1 MNSFDKNL
9 LELESLIKSSHST
22 VILSGAGIS
31 TLSGI
36 PDFRSSHG
44 VYSDSWNNMNVED
57 ILDIG
62 FFRLHPDVFYAWAK
76 DVWYRLEDYEPNIV
90 HKTLAK
96 LESKGYLDGIFT
108 QNIDMLHTR
117 AGAKKV
123 YEVHGSAKHQ
133 YCTKCGEHYD
143 YKAIA
148 PIVLKDEVPHCKRCG
163 GLIKPD
169 IVFYGE
175 GLNSSVLMRADHMFS
190 DCDLCLVLGSS
201 LVVQPAAS
209 FPLYTAR
216 GHGKIVVVN
225 KQPTSLDSIAAL
237 HFDDLNQLFE
247 PLSEFVDNLDI
258 KKSIF

>member
-1 MNSFDKNL
+1 MNNFNENL
-9 LELESLIKSSHST
+9 KELKSLIEKSHST
-22 VILSGAGIS
+22 VVMSGAGIS

-36 PDFRSSHG
+36 PDFRSTHG
-44 VYSDSWNNMNVED
+44 IYSDSWNGMNVEQ

-62 FFRLHPDVFYAWAK
+62 FFKLHPDIFYAWAK
-76 DVWYRLEDYEPNIV
+76 DVWYKLEDYEPNIV
-90 HKTLAK
+90 HTTLAK

-117 AGAKKV
+117 AGSKKV

-133 YCTKCGEHYD
+133 YCTNCGEHYD
-143 YKAIA
+143 YKDIA
-148 PIVLKDEVPHCKRCG
+148 PIVLNNEVPHCKRCG

-175 GLNSSVLMRADHMFS
+175 NLNSSVLMRANHMFS

-209 FPLYTAR
+209 FPIYTAR
-216 GHGKIVVVN
+216 GRGKIVIVN
-225 KQPTSLDSIAAL
+225 KQPTSMDSLATL
-237 HFDDLNQLFE
+237 HFDDLSELFE
-247 PLSEFVDNLDI
+247 ALNEFSDTLVD
-258 KKSIF
+258 KTK

>member
-1 MNSFDKNL
+1 MDKFNDKL
-9 LELESLIKSSHST
+9 LELEDYIKNSHST
-22 VILSGAGIS
+22 VIMSGAGIS

-44 VYSDSWNNMNVED
+44 IYSDSWNGMNVEE

-90 HKTLAK
+90 HKTLAV
-96 LESKGYLDGIFT
+96 LENKGYVDGIFT

-117 AGAKKV
+117 AGSKKV
-123 YEVHGSAKHQ
+123 YEVHGSAKHH
-133 YCTKCGEHYD
+133 YCTQCGEHYD
-143 YKAIA
+143 YKDIA
-148 PIVLKDEVPHCKRCG
+148 PIVRQNKVPYCKRCG

-175 GLNSSVLMRADHMFS
+175 GLNSSILMRAEHMFS
-190 DCDLCLVLGSS
+190 YCDLCLILGSS

-209 FPLYTAR
+209 FPFNTIR
-216 GHGKIVVVN
+216 GKGKIVIVN
-225 KQPTSLDSIAAL
+225 KQSTSLDSFATL
-237 HFDDLNQLFE
+237 HFDDLNGLFE
-247 PLSEFVDNLDI
+247 PLSKFANKLD
-258 KKSIF
+258 KKNS